1 MSSDDTSNT
10 KEHLMQEMKEL
21 KEELEKFTHK
31 NEEVDNTSWADICE
45 AADRKTYV
53 AKDEDLTAAKDE
65 DLTAAKKT
73 LIKHCDL
80 MLNVFEAEE
89 AEADA
94 IKKDAEA
101 TMKDA
106 DAKIDA
112 IKKKKKNMQSKRDSL
127 NDTEPST
134 DDFKEHR
141 QQQPE
146 PARHKQHSDS
156 NVNDNTYKKNLCSFY
171 LKGNCTKGK
180 SCTFAHGDNDIQD
193 IKKTHNN
200 TKTKICTKW
209 EKGTCTFGEN
219 CRFAHGDNDIQDNK
233 KTQICNN
240 WEKGTCKYG
249 ETCHFAHGDEELR
262 NINTSN
268 GGLYDCRK

>member
-10 KEHLMQEMKEL
+10 KEHLMQEIKEMKEEL

-31 NEEVDNTSWADICE
+31 NEEVEKLTLNNTSWADISE
-45 AADRKTYV
+45 DG
-53 AKDEDLTAAKDE
+53 DLTAAKDE

-89 AEADA
+89 AEAYA
-94 IKKDAEA
+94 IKKDASA

-156 NVNDNTYKKNLCSFY
+156 NVNDYTYKKNLCSFY